1 MNEEHKQKL
10 ILSMA
15 GKIFASKGGSEK
27 GAVEQANEI
36 LKDLGPHPELELV
49 AEVAATIFASPNKSG
64 TTENFNT
71 AIKQAKNLFN
81 EVFQNQS

>member
-1 MNEEHKQKL
+1 
-10 ILSMA
+10 
-15 GKIFASKGGSEK
+15 
-27 GAVEQANEI
+27 VEQANEI
-36 LKDLGPHPELELV
+36 LKTWATSELELV

-64 TTENFNT
+64 RRNFNT